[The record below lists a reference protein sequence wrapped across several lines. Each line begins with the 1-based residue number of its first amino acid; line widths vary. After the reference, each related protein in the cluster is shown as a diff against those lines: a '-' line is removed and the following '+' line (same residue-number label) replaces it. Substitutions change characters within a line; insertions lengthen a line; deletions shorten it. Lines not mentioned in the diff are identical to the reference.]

1 LHFKDDFPKMNPS
14 QRLKPI
20 KKLAD
25 NKEKTAAQNLGKS
38 VENRKQQIDKLT
50 QLTNYRTE
58 YMDNMTAQTQ
68 QGINGEK
75 LQQYH
80 HFLNKLDTAIE
91 HQNSIV
97 YQSEQ
102 HVSQSQQNWKSDNS
116 RASVISKVIK
126 NMKNKEVRAQEKQE
140 ANQIDELSTQAFL
153 RRKQF

>member
-1 LHFKDDFPKMNPS
+1 MNPS
-14 QRLKPI
+14 QRLRPI

-38 VENRKQQIDKLT
+38 VENRTQQVDKLA

-68 QGINGEK
+68 QGMSGEK

-80 HFLNKLDTAIE
+80 HFLSKLETAIE
-91 HQNSIV
+91 HQNTIV
-97 YQSEQ
+97 SQSEQ
-102 HVSQSQQNWKSDNS
+102 NVSQSQLNWKSDNS
-116 RASVISKVIK
+116 RASAISKVIK

-140 ANQIDELSTQAFL
+140 ANQIDELSTQAFI
-153 RRKQF
+153 RSKQI

>member
-1 LHFKDDFPKMNPS
+1 MNPS

-38 VENRKQQIDKLT
+38 VENRSQQIDKLT
-50 QLTNYRTE
+50 QLTDYRIE
-58 YMDNMTAQTQ
+58 YMDNMAVQTQ
-68 QGINGEK
+68 QGMSGEK

-80 HFLNKLDTAIE
+80 GFLSKLDTAIE

-97 YQSEQ
+97 SQSEKN
-102 HVSQSQQNWKSDNS
+102 VSQSQLNWKTDNS

-126 NMKNKEVRAQEKQE
+126 NMKNKEVRAQAKQE
-140 ANQIDELSTQAFL
+140 ANQTDELSTQAFL
-153 RRKQF
+153 RNKQL